1 VQEHFEKFLEERD
14 IGESTA
20 FFIPEYAAHKEQQV
34 RLLSCSSFSSASDFL
49 FAGIRQLAEERQ
61 GLHRCLNNE

>member
-34 RLLSCSSFSSASDFL
+34 RLLSCSSFSSASDFSSQEYVNWL
-49 FAGIRQLAEERQ
+49 KNVKGFIDA
-61 GLHRCLNNE
+61 